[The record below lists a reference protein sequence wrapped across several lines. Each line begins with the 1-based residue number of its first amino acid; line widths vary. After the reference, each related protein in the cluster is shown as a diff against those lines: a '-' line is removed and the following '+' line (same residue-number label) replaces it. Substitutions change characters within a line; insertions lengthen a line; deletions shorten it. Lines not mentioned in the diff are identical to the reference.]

1 MAGSAPGRLR
11 YWRVGDC
18 MYQHGRKDGYLVCLP
33 LHERRTARLVGV
45 LAMCDG
51 SMRRAGVDVVM
62 LDLWQAVGG

>member
-1 MAGSAPGRLR
+1 
-11 YWRVGDC
+11 